1 MTTATLRNQSCK
13 DLAQMARSQGVP
25 GWHSMRKD
33 ELIRALVNH
42 SKRKQKSRPGSPGM
56 ANGSS
61 LLARNGRSTAN
72 SAHASLVNERLNT
85 LRANLANSKQLGGAT
100 NRDDARIIEDRL
112 VVMVRDPYWLHAYW
126 ELAPRSVE
134 RAQSALGQHWHAT
147 RPVLRVFQVSAD
159 GSAAL
164 YREITIHGGV
174 NHWYVDVQNPPQQF
188 RMEIG
193 YLTAASQFYCLA
205 RSNTVTTPPAG
216 TSDSVD
222 ENWVDID
229 QNADRIFAMSGGY
242 SQQGTSLELQ
252 ELLEERLRRPMGTPM
267 QTRYGG
273 GASRVFT
280 DARELPF
287 AVDAELIVYGVS
299 HPHAHVTL
307 QGEPVPLRS
316 DGSFTVRMQLPDRR
330 QVIPI
335 IASSPDGVEQ
345 RTIILAVERNT
356 KVLGSVARDPGA

>member
-1 MTTATLRNQSCK
+1 
-13 DLAQMARSQGVP
+13 MARAQGLP

-33 ELIRALVNH
+33 ELVRALVRH
-42 SKRKQKSRPGSPGM
+42 ARRSHKGRLGKSPTGDS
-56 ANGSS
+56 
-61 LLARNGRSTAN
+61 
-72 SAHASLVNERLNT
+72 
-85 LRANLANSKQLGGAT
+85 LGGARKS
-100 NRDDARIIEDRL
+100 NGDSAARQRLSELRSNLAGLKTIGSGNGADQPRIEQDRL

-147 RPVLRVFQVSAD
+147 RPVLRIFQISRNGTAI
-159 GSAAL
+159 L
-164 YREITIHGGV
+164 QREISIHGGV
-174 NHWYVDVQNPPQQF
+174 NHWFVDVQNPPQQF

-193 YLTAASQFYCLA
+193 YLTAAGQFYCLA

-242 SQQGTSLELQ
+242 SQRGTSLELQ
-252 ELLEERLRRPMGTPM
+252 ELLEERLRRPMGSPM

-273 GASRVFT
+273 GAARVLT
-280 DARELPF
+280 EAAELPF
-287 AVDAELIVYGVS
+287 AVDAELIVYGIS

-307 QGEPVPLRS
+307 QGEPVLLRP
-316 DGSFTVRMQLPDRR
+316 DGSFTVRMRLPDRR
-330 QVIPI
+330 QVIPV

-356 KVLGSVARDPGA
+356 KVLGPVVRDPGA